1 MRQPDSGAN
10 FSPRLTRRS
19 LLYAGSA
26 ALALGLAGCS
36 GGRASEPDSTV
47 NETSG
52 SATYD
57 SSGAPSVEGIDFEV
71 QNLVVRLATGHSVSN
86 LSLIAPD
93 GTLYTSASVA
103 TGQTTVPMQILD
115 VDLMSGGYTHYEPG
129 VHELVLETGAG
140 QESVSIPL
148 EPNLEIVDVGPVEN
162 PEISIEYGQLVVTVA
177 NRGTGPTWVYDVAFE
192 DAPNFAANDP
202 LGGNP
207 GVSRLSGIERPEDL
221 IVIPGS
227 EGHYSSTDGP
237 LLFPDS
243 SEGICAS
250 ETTTF
255 SLSVGVAQG
264 SPINARISVTADGE
278 TVGDGIRG
286 GVACSNLSVMID
298 REES

>member
-1 MRQPDSGAN
+1 M
-10 FSPRLTRRS
+10 
-19 LLYAGSA
+19 
-26 ALALGLAGCS
+26 ALAFGLAGCS
-36 GGRASEPDSTV
+36 SGGASQPDLAA
-47 NETSG
+47 NETSSG
-52 SATYD
+52 GATYD
-57 SSGAPSVEGIDFEV
+57 SSSAPSVEGINFDV
-71 QNLVVRLATGHSVSN
+71 QNLVVRLATGHSISD

-129 VHELVLETGAG
+129 IHELVLETGSG

-148 EPNLEIVDVGPVEN
+148 EPDLEIVDVGPVEN
-162 PEISIEYGQLVVTVA
+162 PESPVEYGQLVVTVT

-202 LGGNP
+202 LGDNP
-207 GVSRLSGIERPEDL
+207 GVSRLSGIEGPEDL

-227 EGHYSSTDGP
+227 EGHYSSTDVP
-237 LLFPDS
+237 LLLPDS

-264 SPINARISVTADGE
+264 TPINTRISATADGE
-278 TVGDGIRG
+278 PVGDGIRG
-286 GVACSNLSVMID
+286 GVTCSNLSVMID
-298 REES
+298 RNES